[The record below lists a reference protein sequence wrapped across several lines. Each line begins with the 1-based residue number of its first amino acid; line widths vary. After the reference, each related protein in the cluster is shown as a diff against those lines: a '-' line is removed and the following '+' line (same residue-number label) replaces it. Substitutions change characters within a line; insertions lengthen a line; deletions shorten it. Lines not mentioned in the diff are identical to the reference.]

1 MITYCFIKHIKT
13 IAFIFCFLMTHVAY
27 AQKIIVTPVDG
38 YAARL
43 LEGRDFE
50 EENDIGTKELVSSK
64 AMALQLAKIYVA
76 NLYGERAAT
85 SEKPYAIIDNGN
97 EWLISGQHDA
107 IRVVGGVFFIVI
119 SKNDGKVIAIM
130 HGR

>member
-27 AQKIIVTPVDG
+27 AQKIIVTLVDG

-64 AMALQLAKIYVA
+64 AMALQPV
-76 NLYGERAAT
+76 
-85 SEKPYAIIDNGN
+85 
-97 EWLISGQHDA
+97 WLIYMVSAQQPLRSLMLLWTMEMSG
-107 IRVVGGVFFIVI
+107 
-119 SKNDGKVIAIM
+119 
-130 HGR
+130 